1 MKKGIAKAVASLL
14 FLFIAHYV
22 SGQRVKLQPVDDLTK
37 ADITAYKIQGIKGT
51 TLYKLKDTLSR
62 EDFAAYDS
70 IMVSAYGYYDEWL
83 KGVTIPNIQIPV
95 LVMKVKLLS
104 KPVEVE
110 EVVVSASKFVEKKK
124 DVAQSIVI
132 LQQRDIAFA
141 GQPNTADL
149 LQDNG
154 NVLVQRSQLGGGSPI
169 MRGFEANKVLIV
181 VDGVRMNNAIYRG
194 GHLQNVLR
202 IDNNILERVEIVQG
216 PGSVVYGSDAL
227 GGVMHFMTSEPIY
240 RSSTD
245 TVSARL
251 HAGAMAR
258 YASAANQLSGNFNFN
273 LGWDKVAWFS
283 SFSYSQYGALRQ
295 GSVGLSGDR
304 EAWKNSYFYQRI
316 NDRDTMLANHNPLVQ
331 TASGYEQLDV
341 IQKLKFKTGDVSH
354 LVNFQYSTTGNV
366 PRYDRMSLTDS
377 AGNAKVAANRFLNEN
392 PTTNRYTNA
401 EWFYGPEERIML
413 AYTAKLSRNVVT
425 KPKPY
430 ETMKVYRE
438 YGRITASWQSVK
450 ESRHNRGWQ
459 KPTRTDRYE
468 KVQVISVNADFQES
482 IGKNELRYGAEVN
495 YNDVTSTAKTVN
507 IITGTEGKATTRYP
521 GGGSNMLY
529 SALYATLNR
538 EMGKHWVLNAGLR
551 GNFIT
556 LNADFS
562 DTVFT
567 KLPFPSAAQ
576 RNGSVNG
583 QLGIVYNGNYGWRFA
598 ALVAT
603 GFRAP
608 NVDDMGKVFDS
619 DPKQKLLIVPNED
632 LKPEYTYN
640 AELKASKQFGKRTII
655 EATGWYTLYSGAIVT
670 LPYQLNGSDSISY
683 DGTMSRVYAAQNA
696 NKAYLYGGALV
707 ARWAFAKDFELNGA
721 VNYTY
726 GRIKTDSTGYPLDHI
741 APVFG
746 RAGVKWLHNK
756 INLEFFTLFN
766 GAKKLADYN
775 LVGEDNYYDATPE
788 GMPAW
793 YTLNLRGAYAVNQF
807 TTFQLG
813 IENLLDQN
821 YRVFASGISAP
832 GINVT
837 ATLRVQL

>member
-1 MKKGIAKAVASLL
+1 MKSGIAKAVSALL

-22 SGQRVKLQPVDDLTK
+22 SGQKVKLQPVDDLTK
-37 ADITAYKIQGIKGT
+37 VDITSYKIQGIKGS
-51 TLYKLKDTLSR
+51 TLYVLKDTLGR

-70 IMVSAYGYYDEWL
+70 ILISAYGYNDEWL
-83 KGVTIPNIQIPV
+83 KGVTIPTLQIPV
-95 LVMKVKLLS
+95 LIMKIKLVA

-124 DVAQSIVI
+124 DVAQSIVV

-141 GQPNTADL
+141 AQPNTADL

-202 IDNNILERVEIVQG
+202 IDNNILDRVEIVQG

-227 GGVMHFMTSEPIY
+227 GGVMHFMTPEPIY

-245 TVSARL
+245 TVRARI

-258 YASAANQLSGNFNFN
+258 YATAANQLSGNFHFN

-283 SFSYSQYGALRQ
+283 SFSYSQYGDLRQ
-295 GSVGLSGDR
+295 GSAGLSGER
-304 EAWKNSYFYQRI
+304 EAWKNAYYVRRI

-331 TASGYEQLDV
+331 TASGYEQIDI

-354 LVNFQYSTTGNV
+354 LVNFQYSTTGNI
-366 PRYDRMSLTDS
+366 PRYDRLSLTDS
-377 AGNAKVAANRFLNEN
+377 AGNAQVAANRFLNEN

-425 KPKPY
+425 ESTP
-430 ETMKVYRE
+430 TRVTKVYRE
-438 YGRITASWQSVK
+438 YGRITASWQNIK
-450 ESRHNRGWQ
+450 ESRHTRGWQ
-459 KPTRTDRYE
+459 KANRTDRYE
-468 KVQVISVNADFQES
+468 KVQVASINADFQEI

-495 YNDVTSTAKTVN
+495 YNDVNSTAKTVN
-507 IITGTEGKATTRYP
+507 VINGTEGKATTRYP

-538 EMGKHWVLNAGLR
+538 EFGNHWVLNAGIR
-551 GNFIT
+551 GNLVT

-562 DTVFT
+562 DTSITKFPFT
-567 KLPFPSAAQ
+567 SAKQ
-576 RNGSVNG
+576 TNSSING

-619 DPKQKLLIVPNED
+619 DPKKKLVIVPNPD
-632 LKPEYTYN
+632 LKAEYTYN
-640 AELKASKQFGKRTII
+640 AELKASKQFGKRSII
-655 EATGWYTLYSGAIVT
+655 EATGWYTLYNDAIVT
-670 LPYQLNGSDSISY
+670 LPYQLNGNDSAGY

-696 NKAYLYGGALV
+696 NKAYLYGASLV
-707 ARWAFAKDFELNGA
+707 ARCTFAKDFELNGA

-726 GRIKTDSTGYPLDHI
+726 GRVKTDSADYPLDHI
-741 APVFG
+741 APVYG
-746 RAGVKWLHNK
+746 RAGVRWLHNK

-775 LVGEDNYYDATPE
+775 LLGEDNQYDATPE